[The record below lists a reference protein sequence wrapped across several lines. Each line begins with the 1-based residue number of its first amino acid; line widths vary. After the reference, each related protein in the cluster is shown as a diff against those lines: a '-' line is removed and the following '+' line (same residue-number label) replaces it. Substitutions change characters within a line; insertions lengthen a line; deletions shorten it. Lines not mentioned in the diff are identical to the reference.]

1 MVAFILRIRSSLFAH
16 ILRRA
21 RTSSVHLL
29 TGTKYRI
36 GYRATLPWC
45 IHVPTTARIVGPP
58 FRSFG
63 LASNLSAVVPVGV
76 KKGGDCVK
84 KVEESPVGIKIL
96 PSKPH
101 HAYQEDE
108 QEITDIGAKF
118 DKLYEQ
124 HGTNSVVCVLINGA
138 PASGK
143 TQLAREFGDRY
154 YRKLIQNIGG
164 ASGNKAV
171 VATLDARTP
180 AGFLRS
186 YLRLAEN
193 LDFPLSRYNVPGNI
207 QNRIAHI
214 SIDVRKAL
222 AGTAPDWL
230 LIIDGIDPG
239 CKLTHFHFVKLTIVS
254 YALLFP
260 TCSFYKILSFFATS
274 WG

>member
-1 MVAFILRIRSSLFAH
+1 M
-16 ILRRA
+16 
-21 RTSSVHLL
+21 
-29 TGTKYRI
+29 
-36 GYRATLPWC
+36 
-45 IHVPTTARIVGPP
+45 
-58 FRSFG
+58 
-63 LASNLSAVVPVGV
+63 
-76 KKGGDCVK
+76 
-84 KVEESPVGIKIL
+84 EEIPVGIKIL

-124 HGTNSVVCVLINGA
+124 HGINSVVCVLINGA

-154 YRKLIQNIGG
+154 YRKLTQG
-164 ASGNKAV
+164 GNKAV

-193 LDFPLSRYNVPGNI
+193 LGFPLSKYNVPGSI
-207 QNRIAHI
+207 QDRIAHI

-239 CKLTHFHFVKLTIVS
+239 CKLTHFHFVDL
-254 YALLFP
+254 
-260 TCSFYKILSFFATS
+260 
-274 WG
+274 

>member
-1 MVAFILRIRSSLFAH
+1 MAAFMLRTRSSLFAH
-16 ILRRA
+16 SLRRA
-21 RTSSVHLL
+21 RTSSVHLHA
-29 TGTKYRI
+29 GTKYRI

-63 LASNLSAVVPVGV
+63 LASNLSPVVPVG
-76 KKGGDCVK
+76 VK

-101 HAYQEDE
+101 HAYQENK

-118 DKLYEQ
+118 DKLYEL
-124 HGTNSVVCVLINGA
+124 HGTNNVVGVYITGA

-143 TQLAREFGDRY
+143 TQLAREFGERY
-154 YRKLIQNIGG
+154 YRKLIQGSRNIGG
-164 ASGNKAV
+164 TSGNKAL

-180 AGFLRS
+180 DSFLRS
-186 YLRLAEN
+186 YLRLAEK

-222 AGTAPDWL
+222 AETAPDWL
-230 LIIDGIDPG
+230 LIIDGIKPE
-239 CKLTHFHFVKLTIVS
+239 CKLTHFDFVELTIVS

-260 TCSFYKILSFFATS
+260 TCSF
-274 WG
+274 